1 MTHQANIRRLA
12 AKLTAGDISCEQ
24 LITERLELA
33 HKTDSVFIALDDKT
47 LLAQAR
53 EVDQQRAAGTA
64 KPLAGVPISLKDL
77 FNVKGQKTLAGSVVL
92 ADKAPVETE
101 DAEVVASLR
110 EAGMLCFGRTNMSE
124 FAFSGMGL
132 NDHFPPLYSV
142 WDQYGLRI
150 AGGSSSGSA
159 VSVALGIVPGTL
171 GSDTT
176 GSCRIPAAF
185 NGIVGMKPSH
195 GRLSLTGVYPL
206 SHSCDAPG
214 PLAVDVDS
222 CFLLDQLMQGK
233 TFDVL
238 PELAPANI
246 QKLRL
251 LMPKSL
257 VIEALDPEVE
267 VAFKRAVE
275 QLEASGAEIIRA
287 PLPALDQCIDMFMNR
302 NTVIYEAWELHRE
315 LIGSH
320 GDEFG
325 AYVRSRI
332 ESGRSVTEEE
342 QAARYAE
349 KAALIE
355 QVRQELAELEVDA
368 MIYPT
373 VPCIPPLV
381 KDTQDP
387 EKLGPINLRCLRN
400 TSTVNYFDGCAIS
413 LPCHAEGEAP
423 VGLMVSSVHG
433 DDERLLA
440 IAAAIEETIATR

>member
-12 AKLTAGDISCEQ
+12 AKLRAGDISCEQ

-33 HKTDSVFIALDDKT
+33 HETDSVFIALDDKT

-53 EVDQQRAAGTA
+53 KVDQQRAAGTA

-110 EAGMLCFGRTNMSE
+110 KAGMLCFGRTNMSE

-132 NDHFPPLYSV
+132 NDHFPPLHSV

-233 TFDVL
+233 TFSEL

-251 LMPKSL
+251 LVPKGL

-267 VAFKRAVE
+267 VAFKRAVD
-275 QLEASGAEIIRA
+275 QLETLGAEIIRA

-315 LIGSH
+315 LIESH

-349 KAALIE
+349 KAMLIE
-355 QVRQELAELEVDA
+355 QVKQELAELEVDA

-400 TSTVNYFDGCAIS
+400 TSTVNYFDGCAIT

-433 DDERLLA
+433 DDERLLE